1 MRTRLRN
8 IRGTITTAFVLLLV
22 MSQMLLL
29 QPLVFARIGD
39 LAWVSPGKIPDTLG
53 IGKENDHFLG
63 NSSFRV
69 KLEYPRSFIL
79 QETVGDLSFLIN
91 LSDSRRRIEIYIPPE
106 FKVTSSKSYVWS
118 NITND
123 YGNIGITKAGS
134 FDSVAP
140 NWYKVSITSGA
151 IDPGIYSIR
160 IFDVTAPSIV
170 GLYFFKVFT
179 DRTTIGAE
187 YFPSVVVSADP
198 NPAYISGT
206 VRYGGHLNAS
216 FYGRPIASLL
226 SGTNG
231 GKVQATGIT
240 ADGRIVV
247 GQAFF
252 NSSSSE
258 YTLYGLAAGLYRLN
272 ATAAGFA
279 PAELPYEIAVKPGQS
294 MEHVDIFV
302 KRSPILSVVALSRR
316 MKQEEPWGYTYYR
329 GIVEKRTIT
338 LEILDMWNVTVAL
351 LNATAN
357 PLQTSHEFTY
367 NGSRDLDGHI
377 PQDEEGY
384 VAGIGPGRYYVR
396 IWVNGYV
403 QVSALNEWAWT
414 SECAVVFTQE
424 EQGRRIDIELER
436 TGVLNVTVHFRNSTA
451 VQQSPIP
458 FDGTVTVKA
467 YDINDILR
475 ASNFARVYGP
485 TAAHTITAYGNAQ
498 IATAQWKFGSASG
511 RFYGTGDYLSV
522 PSSADWN
529 FGTGDFTIDTW
540 IRLNSLPAV
549 DARMTIYSQYVNL
562 NYYVWLF
569 IYNNA
574 GIYEI
579 WPMVVSGGVVVLSMP
594 RDVSLFVN
602 TWYHIAW
609 VRSGTAN
616 YVFLDGVQQGLT
628 DTDTGTFPDWPAPV
642 FIGSYDGT
650 LHCLDGWLDEFRVS
664 KNIARWT
671 SNFTPPTA
679 AYDPDSYTRLL
690 LHMDGPDGS
699 QTFTDDRPAFAGN
712 TSVSVELTGL
722 VGTRGY
728 GIPRGVFKIEATL
741 AGYVQPFE
749 HEVTIGGGIC
759 NTSFYMLL
767 LGRLNVTVFSTSW
780 QRPFELINWRYHR
793 STIAVEI
800 RDAYG
805 VEVYTSV
812 RGYQDQSKKYVTL
825 DGVRGLDDGTYSIHV
840 FTYGYVQRQDVF
852 FSVRRGEIADI
863 SVRVTVG
870 LQIGVTVVFEKQR
883 IISRIDTYTEYWD
896 PDDPKVPVRFEV
908 YDSKAQFVA
917 ASITYVPNGDKPTS
931 CTVTLA
937 GFKNYYGNAATRWV
951 NYYDTTDGSSH
962 RDYGLEPDLYT
973 IKVYVPGYHQPI
985 EPTIDIRTRGNV
997 SLILALHRM
1006 GRLQGMVHTFNTN
1019 FANYTRISWVSVDA
1033 VGEEMTLRTCTLDG
1047 YYELWMVP
1055 GSYLVAFSL
1064 PAYETKA
1071 LRLHISDGSDVW
1083 MDLQLLPFGMELQ
1096 SHVSSLSPL
1105 SVTDTFETGLRHPI
1119 SKYLARISAV

>member
-1 MRTRLRN
+1 MRSRLRN
-8 IRGTITTAFVLLLV
+8 MRGTFTSAFVLLLV
-22 MSQMLLL
+22 MSQLSLS
-29 QPLVFARIGD
+29 QPLVFAVIGD
-39 LAWVSPGKIPDTLG
+39 LAQVSPGKIPP
-53 IGKENDHFLG
+53 KEDDHYLG

-79 QETVGDLSFLIN
+79 QETVGDLSFLISLN
-91 LSDSRRRIEIYIPPE
+91 ESRRRIEIQIPPE

-118 NITND
+118 NITNN
-123 YGNIGITKAGS
+123 YGNMGISKT
-134 FDSVAP
+134 SVS
-140 NWYKVSITSGA
+140 VSNGTSQIERGN
-151 IDPGIYSIR
+151 YSVR
-160 IFDVTAPSIV
+160 IFDVTAPSVV
-170 GLYFFKVFT
+170 GRYFFKVFT
-179 DRTTIGAE
+179 DGTSIGMMN
-187 YFPSVVVSADP
+187 FPSVVVSADP

-206 VRYGGHLNAS
+206 VRYGGHLNAY
-216 FYGRPIASLL
+216 FYGLPIASHDPNTKLLTGLL
-226 SGTNG
+226 SGTEG

-240 ADGRIVV
+240 ADRRIVV

-357 PLQTSHEFTY
+357 PLRASHEFTY

-377 PQDEEGY
+377 PQDKEGY
-384 VAGIGPGRYYVR
+384 VAGIGTGRYYVR
-396 IWVNGYV
+396 IWVNRYV

-436 TGVLNVTVHFRNSTA
+436 TGVLNVTVHFRSSTA

-458 FDGTVTVKA
+458 FDGTITVKA
-467 YDINDILR
+467 YDINDSLR
-475 ASNFARVYGP
+475 ASNSTRVYGP
-485 TAAHTITAYGNAQ
+485 TAGHTIAAYGNAQ
-498 IATAQWKFGSASG
+498 IATAQSVFGGASG
-511 RFYGTGDYLSV
+511 LFDGTGDYLSV
-522 PSSADWN
+522 PDSADWN

-549 DARMTIYSQYVNL
+549 GAWMTIYSQYVNL
-562 NYYVWLF
+562 NNHVCLF

-574 GIYEI
+574 GTYQILPE
-579 WPMVVSGGVVVLSMP
+579 VVSGGVVVLSMP
-594 RDVSLFVN
+594 RDVSLAVN
-602 TWYHIAW
+602 TWHHIAW

-616 YVFLDGVQQGLT
+616 YVFLDGVQQGPT
-628 DTDTGTFPDWPAPV
+628 DTDTGTFPDLPAPV

-664 KNIARWT
+664 KDIARWT
-671 SNFTPPTA
+671 GNFTPPTA
-679 AYDPDSYTRLL
+679 AYVPDSYTRLL
-690 LHMDGPDGS
+690 LHMDGPGGS

-728 GIPRGVFKIEATL
+728 GIPRGVYKIEATL
-741 AGYVQPFE
+741 AGYVQPSE
-749 HEVTIGGGIC
+749 HMVTIGDGIC
-759 NTSFYMLL
+759 STSFYMLL

-780 QRPFELINWRYHR
+780 QRPFELINWTYHR
-793 STIAVEI
+793 STITVEI

-805 VEVYTSV
+805 VEVYTAV

-825 DGVRGLDDGTYSIHV
+825 DDVKGLDDGNYSIHV

-852 FSVRRGEIADI
+852 FSVRKGEIADI
-863 SVRVTVG
+863 SVRVTIGV
-870 LQIGVTVVFEKQR
+870 QIGVTVVFEKQR
-883 IISRIDTYTEYWD
+883 IASRIDTYTEYWD

-917 ASITYVPNGDKPTS
+917 ADITYVLSADKPTS

-937 GFKNYYGNAATRWV
+937 GFRSYYGNAALRWI

-962 RDYGLEPDLYT
+962 RDYGLEQDLYT
-973 IKVYVPGYHQPI
+973 IKVYVPGYHQPM
-985 EPTIDIRTRGNV
+985 EPTIDARTRGAV
-997 SLILALHRM
+997 SVVLALHRM
-1006 GRLQGMVHTFNTN
+1006 GRIYGMVHTYNTL
-1019 FANYTRISWVSVDA
+1019 FENYTRISWVSVDA

-1047 YYELWMVP
+1047 AYELWMTP
-1055 GSYLVAFSL
+1055 GPYLVVFSL

-1071 LRLHISDGSDVW
+1071 LRLQIPDGSDVQ
-1083 MDLQLLPFGMELQ
+1083 MNLQLLPFGMELQ
-1096 SHVSSLSPL
+1096 SYASSLRF
-1105 SVTDTFETGLRHPI
+1105 SVTDAFQVGMKHSI
-1119 SKYLARISAV
+1119 SKSVAKICVA